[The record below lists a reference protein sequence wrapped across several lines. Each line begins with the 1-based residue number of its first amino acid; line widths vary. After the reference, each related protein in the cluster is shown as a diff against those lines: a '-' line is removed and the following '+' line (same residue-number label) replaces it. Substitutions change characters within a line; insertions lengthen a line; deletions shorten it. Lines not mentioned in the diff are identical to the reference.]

1 MDNETAPA
9 TATTPATTPAKA
21 RKARKAPEP
30 MMAYICNV
38 EQTEDDEGNPK
49 LKFDVLRRCPANP
62 KAIKAVIKELGHGTY
77 TIITGRLS
85 QIVFTKVES
94 DRIVM

>member
-1 MDNETAPA
+1 MDTE
-9 TATTPATTPAKA
+9 TTPATTTATAPAKA
-21 RKARKAPEP
+21 RKTPEP

-38 EQTEDDEGNPK
+38 EQTKDDEGNPK
-49 LKFDVLRRCPANP
+49 LKFDVLRRCPADP
-62 KAIKAVIKELGHGTY
+62 KDIKAAVKELGHGTY

-85 QIVFTKVES
+85 QVVFTKVES